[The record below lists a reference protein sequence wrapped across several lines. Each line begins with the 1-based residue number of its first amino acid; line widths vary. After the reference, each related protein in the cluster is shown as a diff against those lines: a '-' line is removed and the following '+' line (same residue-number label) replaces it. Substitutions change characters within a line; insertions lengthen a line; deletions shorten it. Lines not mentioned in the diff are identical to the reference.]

1 MGEMQGK
8 SVHKLMLDQRRHA
21 VITGVNDVCS
31 FHENEIVLKVD
42 TGVMVITGE
51 GLHVGK
57 LVLEEGKL
65 DVEGRVDGVHYEQ
78 PHSAGRLFRFGKR
91 S

>member
-1 MGEMQGK
+1 MFQYCG
-8 SVHKLMLDQRRHA
+8 SDVNQRKHA

-57 LVLEEGKL
+57 LVLEEGRL
-65 DVEGRVDGVHYEQ
+65 DVEGHLDGFHYEQ
-78 PHSAGRLFRFGKR
+78 PHSVGRLFRFGKR